1 MANPYINLYM
11 NNPTA
16 GETDGTA
23 ISTDG
28 TQLNPLSVT
37 LNATNSETK
46 IIKLGIRTESGYTTD
61 GDVVITDNNDTNDR
75 WKFSLTENGAYSD
88 SVTISAG
95 VSTVNTIFY
104 AQASSATSENPSRD
118 TSVSIKTTAKITAA

>member
-88 SVTISAG
+88 AVTISAG

-118 TSVSIKTTAKITAA
+118 TSVKIKTTAKITVA